1 MLEDSDAELIRRTLK
16 GDIAAWAKLMGRYE
30 DRLFNTVFRL
40 LGNAQDAEDVVQ
52 ETFLNAY
59 QSLHTF
65 KGESQVFT
73 WCYRIA
79 YSTAVRH
86 RREKKGSLR
95 DEEERRIRAAMERLS
110 PDLRQIL
117 TLKEI
122 EGQKY
127 PTIAEI
133 LGIPIDA
140 VRQRLH
146 QARRELRAL
155 LQRAPGAP
163 ARPTDAQLVTEAL
176 HGNDASFAK
185 LMLRYEGALR
195 SMVNELVADLR
206 ERNIIRECI
215 VASAYRSLKQFD
227 GGMPFISWLYAI
239 AKRVVEEEERKH
251 DDPQLPE

>member
-1 MLEDSDAELIRRTLK
+1 MLEDSDAELIRRTLQ

-73 WCYRIA
+73 WLYCIA

-86 RREKKGSLR
+86 RREKKGSADIDPGKQLLR
-95 DEEERRIRAAMERLS
+95 DEEERRIRAAMEGLS

-122 EGQKY
+122 EGLKY

-133 LGIPIDA
+133 LGIPFDA
-140 VRQRLH
+140 VRRRLH

-155 LQRAPGAP
+155 LQRGPPSPTRFAA
-163 ARPTDAQLVTEAL
+163 ARAVRAGQQDRRRAKDA
-176 HGNDASFAK
+176 
-185 LMLRYEGALR
+185 
-195 SMVNELVADLR
+195 
-206 ERNIIRECI
+206 
-215 VASAYRSLKQFD
+215 
-227 GGMPFISWLYAI
+227 
-239 AKRVVEEEERKH
+239 
-251 DDPQLPE
+251 